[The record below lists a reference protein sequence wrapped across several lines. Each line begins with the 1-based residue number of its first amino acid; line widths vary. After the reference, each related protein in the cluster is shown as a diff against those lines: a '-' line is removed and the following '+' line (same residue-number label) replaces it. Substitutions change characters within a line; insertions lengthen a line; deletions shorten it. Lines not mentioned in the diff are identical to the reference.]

1 MWIVGSG
8 SLSSALFCQESC
20 CQLWIIII
28 AKLVAPNGKVIDDS
42 LPSRMPNLCST
53 PLPVWVWVWVWIR
66 PCKLRF
72 AANVHAAVMKH
83 LTVLEALRRMESVI
97 LTHYKQAGF
106 RAGKISLVEME
117 GGIDAEALLDYAEF
131 RIFPGQ
137 NRYEAC
143 VCSGNKVET
152 VASGRLE
159 PLLLHSP
166 EIKDLYAKGSDA
178 DFRIQP
184 PNNLKGSKWF
194 TKSTLLRIIRIIL
207 EVRKQKLNPRLSSY
221 LTDSSTSNG
230 MVLQQAE
237 EDIVSSDASKN
248 SLRNLVEV
256 NQESLTDFPRDSKPF
271 SKNDSSAGRVGKSE
285 RSNEIS
291 RPSNSDTPVK
301 YGVSPAKVAQVEREC
316 STESDESSSSGE
328 EDQPSVERSRT
339 LTRSATPRRSASPM
353 RRIQI
358 GRSGSRRATP
368 ITIKSLNFFPA
379 RERVVSHGDEAV
391 NSSEGEGSEK
401 PPRKSD
407 NHVRRMSV
415 QDAISLFENKQKD
428 QPVENQKTRSLL
440 NPSVGANRSVL
451 RRWSSGMG
459 ESSAQCPPDTV
470 SESSSPVALDNIAGG
485 EASKSSQELKP
496 DSDFVAG
503 CQIPAETAEVD
514 AKSDS
519 SEKRVCNPIGIPV
532 NNLVTQREEVGEK
545 ITASAEW
552 SRQKEA
558 ELNQLLMKMMES
570 KPVKNRSMVPD
581 HSKSNNDPGE
591 QRGGFYDHY
600 KQKRDE
606 KLRGE
611 TAGKRAEKEVHLR
624 AMQQFLDERKSEMA
638 STKVSDVGR
647 RPTPSKPQK
656 SLKNLPQLAK
666 PKKEVSKPAVVKK
679 ASSKAS
685 PVPAA
690 RKSWPSTPSPR
701 ATGISPARAPAGT
714 TSAGT
719 TPTRRKPQPASP
731 VPRSSPKVERSQTR
745 PKTVNVVP
753 KDINKGNKVVNDKKQ
768 QTVTKSGKLAKTK
781 TQTTTEDSP
790 MAKPSF
796 YSKVT
801 KKSSVVP
808 VESKPFLRKGSGTGP
823 GVGPVVVKT
832 KAALQAED
840 LGNSED
846 VVNVE
851 ETEVVTN
858 TSDLVGKKQESD
870 PDTLEIRAD
879 LISSPQVINPQK
891 CEDPEISRQ
900 VTASADG
907 SFTRMADSPTESA
920 VEELIIH
927 PTAWVEIEEHHDQS
941 IPCDDRTCQ
950 TSSPANSAP
959 VGMPSP
965 RIRHSL
971 SQMLLE
977 EISESDITEWG
988 NAENPPAMVY
998 QKDSPKGLKR
1008 LLKFAR
1014 KSRTDTHLTGWSSPS
1029 AFSEGEDDVEET
1041 KAGKRGADNLLRKAR
1056 NYGPQMTTILEANE
1070 KNPST
1075 HDDFGMLSLC
1085 SQVDF
1090 HPSPFISIS

>member
-1 MWIVGSG
+1 
-8 SLSSALFCQESC
+8 
-20 CQLWIIII
+20 
-28 AKLVAPNGKVIDDS
+28 
-42 LPSRMPNLCST
+42 
-53 PLPVWVWVWVWIR
+53 
-66 PCKLRF
+66 
-72 AANVHAAVMKH
+72 
-83 LTVLEALRRMESVI
+83 
-97 LTHYKQAGF
+97 
-106 RAGKISLVEME
+106 ME
-117 GGIDAEALLDYAEF
+117 GGIDADALLDYAVF

-137 NRYEAC
+137 NRFLRVVSSPDLLSKTNAL
-143 VCSGNKVET
+143 GNEINQLEET
-152 VASGRLE
+152 KKFQISLYMKDHQN
-159 PLLLHSP
+159 HSRSA
-166 EIKDLYAKGSDA
+166 E
-178 DFRIQP
+178 
-184 PNNLKGSKWF
+184 
-194 TKSTLLRIIRIIL
+194 
-207 EVRKQKLNPRLSSY
+207 
-221 LTDSSTSNG
+221 TDSSTSNG

-237 EDIVSSDASKN
+237 EDIASSDASKHELLRAVDLRLTALRGELAATYNQAAGLTCSPDDLINLEILSHHFGAGDIRN

-285 RSNEIS
+285 RSTEIS
-291 RPSNSDTPVK
+291 KPSNSDTPVK

-316 STESDESSSSGE
+316 STESDESSSSSE

-428 QPVENQKTRSLL
+428 QPVENQKTRSSL

-459 ESSAQCPPDTV
+459 ESSAQCPADTV
-470 SESSSPVALDNIAGG
+470 SESSSPMALDNIAGG

-519 SEKRVCNPIGIPV
+519 SEKRVCNPIGTPV
-532 NNLVTQREEVGEK
+532 DNLVTQREEVGEK

-570 KPVKNRSMVPD
+570 KPVKPVKNRSMVPD

-731 VPRSSPKVERSQTR
+731 VPRSSPKVERSQPR

-753 KDINKGNKVVNDKKQ
+753 KEINKGNKVVNDKKQ

-781 TQTTTEDSP
+781 TQTTSEDSS

-840 LGNSED
+840 HLRNSED

-879 LISSPQVINPQK
+879 LISPPQVVNPQK
-891 CEDPEISRQ
+891 CEDPEISCQ
-900 VTASADG
+900 VTASVDG
-907 SFTRMADSPTESA
+907 SFTRMADSPTESVA
-920 VEELIIH
+920 EELIIH

-941 IPCDDRTCQ
+941 IIPCDDRTCQ

-977 EISESDITEWG
+977 EISESEITEWG

-1014 KSRTDTHLTGWSSPS
+1014 KSRTDAHLTGWSSPP

-1056 NYGPQMTTILEANE
+1056 NYGPQKTTMREANE
-1070 KNPST
+1070 KNPSS

-1085 SQVDF
+1085 SHVDLC
-1090 HPSPFISIS
+1090 PLPFISIS